1 MRHLKFVFLLILI
14 AGALDLSVVDAQSF
28 HARAVGHYRR
38 GTMFML
44 DKMADPKEVSGCSRS
59 VLAGK
64 VVFVA
69 YDDQRQIVN
78 FSLQL
83 RNGRIHKVYL
93 PKLLYE
99 QQLPSEAEA
108 GLSKIVAPGKRIRV
122 VAYGCGD
129 AARELEADQIRA
141 L

>member
-1 MRHLKFVFLLILI
+1 MRHLKFVFLLMLI
-14 AGALDLSVVDAQSF
+14 AGALDFSAVVAQNF
-28 HARAVGHYRR
+28 HARAVGHYRQ
-38 GTMFML
+38 GSMFML

-59 VLAGK
+59 VLAGR
-64 VVFVA
+64 VVSVE
-69 YDDQRQIVN
+69 YDNQRQIVN
-78 FSLQL
+78 FSLQV

-108 GLSKIVAPGKRIRV
+108 GLSKMVAPGKRIRV
-122 VAYGCGD
+122 VAYGCGE
-129 AARELEADQIRA
+129 AARKLEADQIKA